1 MSDNGAGIVSC
12 KSVNVAAMSQSTE
25 RAASLVDA
33 MAPLAGALASH
44 LRDGNPV
51 EVEFRRD
58 DGLWY
63 RQSTMEFFDVPEW
76 VQDIEKIALDLAE
89 EPILDAGA
97 GIGRHTL
104 ELQQRG
110 LEVTAVDVHPAFVE
124 MMRDQGVADARVM
137 DVRELKTGG
146 WRTVYFLMETIGLAE
161 TLDGLGELLT
171 HLKKLVAED
180 GQIILDSEAVVV
192 DDNAQDTRDGSQY
205 EGEVSMQMRFDDL
218 TGPAFR
224 WLYIDAETLK
234 DVAAAN
240 GWHAH
245 IAVIEPETGHYLARL
260 SHLPR

>member
-1 MSDNGAGIVSC
+1 VSC
-12 KSVNVAAMSQSTE
+12 KSGNVTAMSQSTE
-25 RAASLVDA
+25 SVSTLVAA
-33 MAPLAGALASH
+33 MAPLASALATH
-44 LRDGNPV
+44 LRDGTPV

-63 RQSTMEFFDVPEW
+63 SQSTIEFFDVPEW

-89 EPILDAGA
+89 GPVLDAGA

-110 LEVTAVDVHPAFVE
+110 LEVTAVDVHPEFVQI
-124 MMRDQGVADARVM
+124 MRDQGVADARIM
-137 DVRELKTGG
+137 DVRNLSTGD

-161 TLDGLGELLT
+161 TVEGLGQLLR
-171 HLKKLVAED
+171 HLKDLVVAD
-180 GQIILDSEAVVV
+180 GQIILDSEAVVI
-192 DDNAQDTRDGSQY
+192 DGDTDDTRDGNQY
-205 EGEVSMQMRFDDL
+205 EGEVSMQMRFGDV

-224 WLYIDAETLK
+224 WLYIDSETLVE
-234 DVAAAN
+234 VAADN

-260 SHLPR
+260 SHLLR